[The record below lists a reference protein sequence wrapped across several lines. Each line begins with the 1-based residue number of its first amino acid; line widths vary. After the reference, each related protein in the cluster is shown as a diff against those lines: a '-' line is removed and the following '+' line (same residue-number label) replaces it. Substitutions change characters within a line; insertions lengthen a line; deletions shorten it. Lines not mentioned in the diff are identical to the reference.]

1 MDPYW
6 ECCHMGRKAN
16 IKSISFYQT
25 RGSAMRKAREIMKQP
40 GELGDFL
47 SVDYYVGTD
56 YVGWDMTP
64 TGWIK
69 R

>member
-1 MDPYW
+1 MDTYW
-6 ECCHMGRKAN
+6 EVYHTGHKD
-16 IKSISFYQT
+16 IKSISFYAT
-25 RGSAMRKAREIMKQP
+25 RGSAMRAARAIMKQP

-47 SVDYYVGTD
+47 SVDYCVGTD
-56 YVGWDMTP
+56 YVGWDMTA